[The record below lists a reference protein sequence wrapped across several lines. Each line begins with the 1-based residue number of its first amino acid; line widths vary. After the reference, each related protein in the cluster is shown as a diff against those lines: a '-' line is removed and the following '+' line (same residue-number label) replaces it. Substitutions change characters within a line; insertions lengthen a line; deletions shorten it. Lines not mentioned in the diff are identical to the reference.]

1 MRIPKLTVLFLSLM
15 LVISACTAVTPTPV
29 APTSTPALVP
39 TTTATAAPSP
49 TATSIPPTPTITPAS
64 VSAFPEAAGFQWTE
78 IVKNLQMPINLANA
92 GDGSNRM
99 FILEKK
105 GLIRVIR
112 NGTLQ
117 EAAFLDLRNRVGST
131 GSEQGLLGL
140 AFHPDFEHNGFLYVD
155 YTNKQGDT
163 VIARFTADVTVNPAD
178 QKADPAS
185 EKILLTIHQP
195 YANHNGGHIL
205 FGPDGMLWIGMG
217 DGGSAGD
224 PHGNAQSL
232 QSLLGKLL
240 RIDVNTGDPYSIPT
254 DNPFASGGGLPE
266 IWALGLRNPWQFSF
280 DSLTK
285 DLFVADVG
293 QDKWEEI
300 DFLPAGFSA
309 LPANFGW
316 NIKEG
321 THPYQDVAN
330 PPENLIDPIFEYS
343 HSEGCS
349 IIGGGVYHG
358 KDLPEFN
365 GVYLY
370 GDYCSGTIWG
380 LLRLET
386 GWQSQALFQTGV
398 RITAM
403 GTDEQ
408 GEVYFVAQNGG
419 LFRLERK

>member
-1 MRIPKLTVLFLSLM
+1 
-15 LVISACTAVTPTPV
+15 
-29 APTSTPALVP
+29 
-39 TTTATAAPSP
+39 
-49 TATSIPPTPTITPAS
+49 

-78 IVKNLQMPINLANA
+78 IVKNLQMPVNLANA

-99 FILEKK
+99 FILEKE

-112 NGTLQ
+112 DGTLQ
-117 EAAFLDLRNRVGST
+117 EAAFLDIRDRVGST

-163 VIARFTADVTVNPAD
+163 VIARFTADANANPAD
-178 QKADPAS
+178 QKANPAS
-185 EKILLTIHQP
+185 EKILLTIHQR

-240 RIDVNTGDPYSIPT
+240 RIDVNNGDAYSIPS

-266 IWALGLRNPWQFSF
+266 IWAIGLRNPWQFSF

-300 DFLPAGFSA
+300 DFLPAGFQPSPQILDGISKKEPTPIRK
-309 LPANFGW
+309 LP
-316 NIKEG
+316 I
-321 THPYQDVAN
+321 HP
-330 PPENLIDPIFEYS
+330 
-343 HSEGCS
+343 
-349 IIGGGVYHG
+349 
-358 KDLPEFN
+358 
-365 GVYLY
+365 
-370 GDYCSGTIWG
+370 
-380 LLRLET
+380 
-386 GWQSQALFQTGV
+386 QA
-398 RITAM
+398 
-403 GTDEQ
+403 
-408 GEVYFVAQNGG
+408 
-419 LFRLERK
+419 